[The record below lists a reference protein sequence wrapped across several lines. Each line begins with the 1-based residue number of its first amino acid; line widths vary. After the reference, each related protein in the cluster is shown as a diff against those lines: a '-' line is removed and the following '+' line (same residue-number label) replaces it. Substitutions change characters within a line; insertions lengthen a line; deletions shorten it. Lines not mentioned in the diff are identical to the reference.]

1 MINYQTYPPILQSSG
16 PIYDQIKSWIQPH
29 EYLISKAGDKTY
41 PLLERVNFLVKFHTS
56 LDTFFKT
63 RVLDLTSHLKNHG
76 TLEPDN
82 RALAVVLEQLYA
94 QLYPLLEIQDEIWN
108 YSIFPDLLANGITIQ
123 QIHSLDEHH
132 QRRLREYFYKEV
144 FPIVT
149 PLAFDKT
156 HPFPYISNLSLNLA
170 VILKETPQS
179 PELFVRIKIPEDL
192 FPRLIPIESE
202 QPSVNSTRYDLV
214 FLEDLISSNLD
225 LLFPGMQ
232 IVASYPFRV
241 TRNSRSLSLNL
252 NKEEERSEETDNPDE
267 RRQNTTVR
275 IEVSYQMD
283 KITCGVI
290 CDKLL
295 QFSRIFYRTRGP
307 IGMADM
313 SILYT
318 LNRPDLKY
326 KCNSDTFI

>member
-1 MINYQTYPPILQSSG
+1 MINYQTHSPVLHSSG
-16 PIYDQIKSWIQPH
+16 PIYDQIKAWIQPH
-29 EYLISKAGDKTY
+29 EYLISKAGDRTY

-63 RVLDLTSHLKNHG
+63 RVLDLPSY
-76 TLEPDN
+76 LEKDGSLESEN

-94 QLYPLLEIQDEIWN
+94 LLYPLLEIENEIWN
-108 YSIFPDLLANGITIQ
+108 YSIFPALLANGITIR
-123 QIHSLDEHH
+123 QIHSLDAHS

-144 FPIVT
+144 FPIIT

-179 PELFVRIKIPEDL
+179 PDLFVRIKTPEDQ

-202 QPSVNSTRYDLV
+202 PPAANSTRYDLV

-232 IVASYPFRV
+232 IVGSYPFRV

-252 NKEEERSEETDNPDE
+252 DTEKERSEETENPDE
-267 RRQNTTVR
+267 RRQNSTVR

-326 KCNSDTFI
+326 KYNSDMI